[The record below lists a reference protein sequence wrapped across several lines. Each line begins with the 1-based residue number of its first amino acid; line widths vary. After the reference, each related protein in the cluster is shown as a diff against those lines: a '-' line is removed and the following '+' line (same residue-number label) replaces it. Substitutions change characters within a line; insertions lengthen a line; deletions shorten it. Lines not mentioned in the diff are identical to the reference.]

1 MHLRQPGFTYSDSGS
16 FMKNKGRIQKFK
28 ETGDSRYIY
37 QNQLDIT
44 CFQHDIDYGDFKDL
58 TRRTASDKI
67 LRDNVFNIAK
77 NPKCKGYQHG
87 FASVFYF
94 LTIRSEALA
103 TKSMRATRDKS
114 ASGGANKNENMSNK
128 ELAEE

>member
-1 MHLRQPGFTYSDSGS
+1 MHLGQPGFTYNDSGS
-16 FMKNKGRIQKFK
+16 FMKNKERIQKFK

-37 QNQLDIT
+37 QNQLDIA
-44 CFQHDIDYGDFKDL
+44 CFQHDMHYGDFKDL

-77 NPKCKGYQHG
+77 NSKCEGYQYG
-87 FASVFYF
+87 FASMFYF